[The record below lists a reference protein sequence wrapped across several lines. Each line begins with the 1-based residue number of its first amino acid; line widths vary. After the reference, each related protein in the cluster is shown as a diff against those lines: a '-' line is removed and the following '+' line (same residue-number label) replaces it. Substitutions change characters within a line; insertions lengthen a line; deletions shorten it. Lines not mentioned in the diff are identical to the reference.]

1 MAKYCMTCGKELS
14 QGETVCSRCGQACPD
29 QGEKIPPLYR
39 ITDSIISGKT
49 QESAVTTTGGA
60 GVDIG
65 KTSETIKK
73 KWTEITTTG
82 SDTFKQGEINNLRI
96 WIAAFA
102 VITIIGMFLP
112 FASNGYATMAM
123 FHCAYSSQLALDSY
137 IILVLALATGA
148 LAILH
153 KRLPA
158 MIGSIIVA
166 ITLFFDMN
174 QEALRVFFGLED
186 VSRSVGYFVMM
197 IGAIGLLICGIMN
210 YLHKNKQ

>member
-1 MAKYCMTCGKELS
+1 MAKYCMTCGQELA
-14 QGETVCSRCGQACPD
+14 QEATTCSRCATPCPD
-29 QGEKIPPLYR
+29 QREKIPPLYR
-39 ITDSIISGKT
+39 IADSIISGKT
-49 QESAVTTTGGA
+49 QEPAVTATGGA

-65 KTSETIKK
+65 KTSKTIKK
-73 KWTEITTTG
+73 KWTDIIATVR
-82 SDTFKQGEINNLRI
+82 DTPKQGEKNNLRTG
-96 WIAAFA
+96 IAAFA
-102 VITIIGMFLP
+102 VITIIGLFLP

-158 MIGSIIVA
+158 MIGSVIVA

-197 IGAIGLLICGIMN
+197 IGAVGLLICGIMN
-210 YLHKNKQ
+210 YLHKSKQ